1 MKKTS
6 ILSVLLALFCLSHVQ
21 AQFSLTGTNYSQNF
35 DSLGTNASTAW
46 ANNTTLS
53 GWFALGPLT
62 NPVTIAAQTGS
73 STTGTLANFS
83 AAQTNSNRSLGWVF
97 ANNIGA
103 AGTYASIGFGLS
115 NNSGL
120 GFDSFSLSY
129 TGREWRGYSNT
140 TPVLSFQYK
149 IGGTFDNDP
158 TNSLTGSWT
167 DFSSLNF
174 VLPVTNNN
182 AQVNGLNSPN
192 FTAISNT
199 VTGLTWGTN
208 QVLWLRWR
216 QQNLAGTDAQLAL
229 DDLVFNASGT
239 PVSGGNYWSAIAG
252 GGGTGTWTSGGTTW
266 ATNTGGA
273 GAGQTQSGST
283 LIFADTAGTVTVSG
297 GVTVSNG
304 MTFQTTG
311 YDVQGSTVTLAGATA
326 ANNTITTDTGVTTT
340 ISSELAGTA
349 GMTKAGAGSLIL
361 SASNTFSGNIGV
373 SAGTLQITND
383 SALGNVANDLANN
396 GTLKTT
402 TSVSLDAGRDVSG
415 SGTYDIADG
424 TTLTVN
430 GNMNNTATTLGNSG
444 TLDLQGATRSLGATT
459 IAAPATL
466 DAAGA
471 INVTTLTASGLTN
484 GTANINPDLVF
495 TTGTKTLNV
504 AAGGELALNGAVSGA
519 TTIAKTG
526 AGTLSINN
534 SNSVQIRVGA
544 TAASPTDG
552 GTVVLASAASTGS
565 GQIQLNYGTL
575 RASTTIVATNGLSIG
590 GRTGTSAVLDG
601 SDVEFQGQSSFFR
614 GTSTSGEMDLT
625 VNNSATF
632 SGGFAAISGT
642 GTATGITLRG
652 SGEVIISGA
661 SSALV
666 ENITLAETITL
677 TLNQTIGGGVSI
689 GNGVAATLG
698 GSGGLLGSLF
708 LGSDAKFIFDLNNT
722 GLNALTV
729 GDAATDTVSFGAGFG
744 IDDLIGLN
752 NTVANGAYTIIDGL
766 ATIDTANLSNL
777 GEANAFDLGGGKSA
791 YFSEGSLVVNVVPEP
806 STYAL
811 LSLAAA
817 GLGAHLIRRRRR

>member
-1 MKKTS
+1 MKK
-6 ILSVLLALFCLSHVQ
+6 LLLAILVTCIASHGH
-21 AQFSLTGTNYSQNF
+21 AQTAFTGTYTFTGTTGNTNSFAYNGTGIANLTIGNLVMGSGIGASSSTGNMRATNWTTSASLDLNDYIGFTLTAASGFSLNMTNFNFGVGRSATGTRNWAWYWSTNSFTSSQILTNYTT
-35 DSLGTNASTAW
+35 LATNAGGLVNTA
-46 ANNTTLS
+46 
-53 GWFALGPLT
+53 G
-62 NPVTIAAQTGS
+62 V
-73 STTGTLANFS
+73 LANVD
-83 AAQTNSNRSLGWVF
+83 TNSSWTGNVLNLGSLSNLSSVEFRLYSW
-97 ANNIGA
+97 ASEGA
-103 AGTYASIGFGLS
+103 AGTAGLQGPFTF
-115 NNSGL
+115 SG
-120 GFDSFSLSY
+120 SLLDTNPVVGGSY
-129 TGREWRGYSNT
+129 W
-140 TPVLSFQYK
+140 
-149 IGGTFDNDP
+149 
-158 TNSLTGSWT
+158 
-167 DFSSLNF
+167 
-174 VLPVTNNN
+174 
-182 AQVNGLNSPN
+182 A
-192 FTAISNT
+192 A
-199 VTGLTWGTN
+199 
-208 QVLWLRWR
+208 
-216 QQNLAGTDAQLAL
+216 
-229 DDLVFNASGT
+229 DL
-239 PVSGGNYWSAIAG
+239 G
-252 GGGTGTWTSGGTTW
+252 GGGSGTWTAAGTTW

-273 GAGQTQSGST
+273 GGGQTQSSAN
-283 LIFADTAGTVTVSG
+283 LIFADIAGTVTVSG
-297 GVTVSNG
+297 GVSVSNG

-311 YDVQGSTVTLAGATA
+311 YDVQGNVITLAGSSI
-326 ANNTITTDTGVTTT
+326 ANNTITTDAGVTTT

-349 GMTKAGAGSLIL
+349 GMTKSGAGTLVL
-361 SASNTFSGNIGV
+361 SGANTFSGNAAIT
-373 SAGTLQITND
+373 AGTLQITND
-383 SALGNVANDLANN
+383 SALGNTANDLANN

-402 TSVSLDAGRDVSG
+402 ASVSLAAGRDLSG
-415 SGTYDIADG
+415 SGIYDIANG

-430 GNMNNTATTLGNSG
+430 GNVNNTATTLGNSG

-459 IAAPATL
+459 IAAPGTL
-466 DAAGA
+466 SGAGA
-471 INVTTLTASGLTN
+471 ISVTTLTTSGLTN
-484 GTANINPDLVF
+484 GTATINPDIVF
-495 TTGTKTLNV
+495 TTGVKTLNV

-519 TTIAKTG
+519 STIAKTG
-526 AGTLSINN
+526 AGTLSING

-552 GTVVLASAASTGS
+552 GTVVVAAAASTGS

-575 RASTTIVATNGLSIG
+575 RVASAIVATNGLSVG
-590 GRTGTSAVLDG
+590 GRTGTSAVLAG
-601 SDVEFQGQSSFFR
+601 SDMVFQGQSTFFR

-625 VNNSATF
+625 VNNTTTF
-632 SGGFAAISGT
+632 SGGFAAISGS

-666 ENITLAETITL
+666 ENITLTETITL

-744 IDDLIGLN
+744 IDDLIGLD

>member
-1 MKKTS
+1 MKKLLLPIA
-6 ILSVLLALFCLSHVQ
+6 ILGLASPSF
-21 AQFSLTGTNYSQNF
+21 AQTAFTGTYTWGANGNTNSFAYNGTDIANLTESAFTKVGVTTGSSSGNFRASGWALDPVIGTLTGTNDPSKYFEFSLTA
-35 DSLGTNASTAW
+35 DSGF
-46 ANNTTLS
+46 TLS
-53 GWFALGPLT
+53 MTNINFGVGRSATGPRT
-62 NPVTIAAQTGS
+62 FVWS
-73 STTGTLANFS
+73 SS
-83 AAQTNSNRSLGWVF
+83 V
-97 ANNIGA
+97 
-103 AGTYASIGFGLS
+103 
-115 NNSGL
+115 
-120 GFDSFSLSY
+120 DSFATIITNY
-129 TGREWRGYSNT
+129 TVPAN
-140 TPVLSFQYK
+140 
-149 IGGTFDNDP
+149 
-158 TNSLTGSWT
+158 
-167 DFSSLNF
+167 
-174 VLPVTNNN
+174 VTNN
-182 AQVNGLNSPN
+182 AGVITIGD
-192 FTAISNT
+192 
-199 VTGLTWGTN
+199 VTSATLTN
-208 QVLWLRWR
+208 I
-216 QQNLAGTDAQLAL
+216 AL
-229 DDLVFNASGT
+229 DLSAASFQSLTAVTFRFYAYNSEASGGT
-239 PVSGGNYWSAIAG
+239 GGLQGPLSFSGSLLNTNPITGGTYWAADPAG
-252 GGGTGTWTSGGTTW
+252 GGSGTWTSAGTTW
-266 ATNTGGA
+266 ATNSGGA
-273 GAGQTQSGST
+273 GAGQAQSSST
-283 LIFADTAGTVTVSG
+283 LIFGDTAGTVTVSG

-311 YDVQGSTVTLAGATA
+311 YDVQGSTITLAGNSA
-326 ANNTITTDTGVTTT
+326 ANNSITADTGVTTT
-340 ISSELAGTA
+340 VSSELAGTA
-349 GMTKAGAGSLIL
+349 GMTKSGAGTLIL
-361 SASNTFSGNIGV
+361 SGSNSFTGNAVISG
-373 SAGTLQITND
+373 GTLQITND
-383 SALGNVANDLANN
+383 SALGNTANDLANN

-402 TSVSLDAGRDVSG
+402 ATVALDAGRDISG
-415 SGTYDIADG
+415 SGTYDIANG

-526 AGTLSINN
+526 AGTLSINS

-565 GQIQLNYGTL
+565 RQIQLNYGTL
-575 RASTTIVATNGLSIG
+575 RASTAIVATNGLSIG

-632 SGGFAAISGT
+632 SGGFAAISGS
-642 GTATGITLRG
+642 GSATGITIRG
-652 SGEVIISGA
+652 SGAVTISGA

-708 LGSDAKFIFDLNNT
+708 LGSDAKFVFDLNNT

-729 GDAATDTVSFGAGFG
+729 GDADTDTVSFGAGFG
-744 IDDLIGLN
+744 IDSLVGLDSS
-752 NTVANGAYTIIDGL
+752 VANGTYTIIDGP
-766 ATIDTANLSNL
+766 ATFDFANVSNL
-777 GEANAFDLGGGKSA
+777 GSNNAVSLGDGKFA
-791 YFSEGSLVVNVVPEP
+791 YFSEGSLQVNVVPEP
-806 STYAL
+806 STYAM
-811 LSLAAA
+811 LALA
-817 GLGAHLIRRRRR
+817 GAGFAGYVIRRRRR

>member
-1 MKKTS
+1 MKK
-6 ILSVLLALFCLSHVQ
+6 LLLALTLVCTSAPLAFAQSAFTGTYTFGGVGLTNTNSFPYNGTDIANLTEGNFLKVGVTSVSAASNFRASNWALDTTPGALTGSVDLSKYLE
-21 AQFSLTGTNYSQNF
+21 FSLTAASGFTFDMTSFTFGVGRSGTGTRSF
-35 DSLGTNASTAW
+35 EWRSSLDSYGSIISGYTTVNANLNQTLGAGILTYTADSTTGATGNVLNLSNATYQGLTSITFRLYGYNSEA
-46 ANNTTLS
+46 S
-53 GWFALGPLT
+53 GGTGGLEGPFTFAGSLLNT
-62 NPVTIAAQTGS
+62 NPVT
-73 STTGTLANFS
+73 
-83 AAQTNSNRSLGWVF
+83 
-97 ANNIGA
+97 
-103 AGTYASIGFGLS
+103 
-115 NNSGL
+115 
-120 GFDSFSLSY
+120 
-129 TGREWRGYSNT
+129 
-140 TPVLSFQYK
+140 
-149 IGGTFDNDP
+149 GGTFWAADP
-158 TNSLTGSWT
+158 
-167 DFSSLNF
+167 
-174 VLPVTNNN
+174 
-182 AQVNGLNSPN
+182 
-192 FTAISNT
+192 
-199 VTGLTWGTN
+199 
-208 QVLWLRWR
+208 
-216 QQNLAGTDAQLAL
+216 
-229 DDLVFNASGT
+229 
-239 PVSGGNYWSAIAG
+239 AG
-252 GGGTGTWTSGGTTW
+252 GGSGTWTSAGTTW
-266 ATNTGGA
+266 ATSAGGV
-273 GAGQTQSGST
+273 GGGETQSSST

-297 GVTVSNG
+297 GVLVSNG

-311 YDVQGSTVTLAGATA
+311 YDVQGSTITLAGNSA
-326 ANNTITTDTGVTTT
+326 ANNAITADTGVITTV
-340 ISSELAGTA
+340 SSELAGTA
-349 GMTKAGAGSLIL
+349 GMTKSGAGTLIL
-361 SASNTFSGNIGV
+361 SGSNSFTGNAVISG
-373 SAGTLQITND
+373 GTLQITND
-383 SALGNVANDLANN
+383 SALGNTANDLANN

-402 TSVSLDAGRDVSG
+402 ATVALDAGRDISG
-415 SGTYDIADG
+415 SGTYDIANG

-471 INVTTLTASGLTN
+471 ISVTTLTASGLTN

-504 AAGGELALNGAVSGA
+504 ATGGELALNGAVSGA
-519 TTIAKTG
+519 TIIAKTG

-575 RASTTIVATNGLSIG
+575 RASTAIVATNGLSIG
-590 GRTGTSAVLDG
+590 GRNGTSAVLDG

-632 SGGFAAISGT
+632 SGGFAVIGGS

-666 ENITLAETITL
+666 ANITLTETITL

-729 GDAATDTVSFGAGFG
+729 GDAASDTVSFGAGFG
-744 IDDLIGLN
+744 IDSLVGLDSS
-752 NTVANGAYTIIDGL
+752 VANGTYTIIDGP
-766 ATIDTANLSNL
+766 ATFDFANVSNL
-777 GEANAFDLGGGKSA
+777 GSNNAVSLGDGKFA
-791 YFSEGSLVVNVVPEP
+791 YFSEGSLQVNVVPEP

-811 LSLAAA
+811 LGLAAA
-817 GLGAHLIRRRRR
+817 GLGAHLVRRRRR